1 MRKSLCLPPSF
12 SSLGSGGGG
21 TVVSCWK
28 RGEGGAPVSTTMEE
42 GRGRL
47 EEEERGEMVYGF
59 GALLLL
65 KRGRGE
71 GGDFF
76 VVRR

>member
-1 MRKSLCLPPSF
+1 M
-12 SSLGSGGGG
+12 
-21 TVVSCWK
+21 
-28 RGEGGAPVSTTMEE
+28 STTMEE

-47 EEEERGEMVYGF
+47 EEEEGGSVEMVYGF